1 MGLVDRINSRL
12 DVQRA
17 ADPVTIEEFGY
28 LLGQQGGNKS
38 LAGVS
43 VTPTRALGITAW
55 YSGCRYLAETVSSLP
70 CFTFRDTRSGRS
82 RRADPD
88 WKKRPDVDV
97 PWASWV
103 EFQMMS
109 LLHRGDGFSFKLR
122 NGFDQ
127 VNGLRSLHPDRVRV
141 GRHPDTGRKVFQ
153 VRDMEPLFTSRE
165 ILHIPGLSYDGLRG
179 IDVIR
184 YHAGSLGTTAAAD
197 EYAAR
202 FFDAGSHL
210 NHYIQLRADLTRE
223 QAIEQREQFQAFHR
237 GLQNAHELGL
247 LGGDATLKTVGL
259 DPSQTQ
265 LLETRKFGIIQVAQI
280 LRIPPHKLYELGRAT
295 YNNVEQ
301 QQIEFLTETLVPWI
315 TRLEQEADAKLLGPY
330 QRGRIYSK
338 LKPEALLRGDLKSR
352 YDAYAV
358 GKQWGWLS
366 TNDIRA
372 LEDMDPIPEGG
383 DIYLI
388 PMNMRDAAEPPE
400 SLEAPEPEVETETEP
415 EAPQL
420 TEVVMDRWLNV
431 LKAIQPPAITLPPI
445 HITLPSLNWSLHQD
459 GSQITLQAP
468 AAEPASITVEGAQI
482 TVESPIQI
490 ESPAAPDVTV
500 NIAAPPPAQIT
511 VESPIQIDVAAPDPQ
526 PAAVTVNNLQA
537 PPAIEFRP
545 AITVEAAP
553 APDVVV
559 QLGDPHEPVSN

>member
-17 ADPVTIEEFGY
+17 ADPVTMEEFGY

-55 YSGCRYLAETVSSLP
+55 YSGVRYLAETVASLP
-70 CFTFRDTRSGRS
+70 CFTFRDTPSGRS
-82 RRADPD
+82 RRADPG
-88 WKKRPDVDV
+88 WKRRPDVDV

-122 NGFDQ
+122 NGLDQ

-184 YHAGSLGTTAAAD
+184 FHAGSLGTTAAAD

-259 DPSQTQ
+259 DPAQTQ

-280 LRIPPHKLYELGRAT
+280 LRIPPHKYEG
-295 YNNVEQ
+295 
-301 QQIEFLTETLVPWI
+301 
-315 TRLEQEADAKLLGPY
+315 
-330 QRGRIYSK
+330 
-338 LKPEALLRGDLKSR
+338 
-352 YDAYAV
+352 
-358 GKQWGWLS
+358 
-366 TNDIRA
+366 
-372 LEDMDPIPEGG
+372 
-383 DIYLI
+383 
-388 PMNMRDAAEPPE
+388 E
-400 SLEAPEPEVETETEP
+400 SLLVIG
-415 EAPQL
+415 
-420 TEVVMDRWLNV
+420 V
-431 LKAIQPPAITLPPI
+431 
-445 HITLPSLNWSLHQD
+445 D
-459 GSQITLQAP
+459 GAAAP
-468 AAEPASITVEGAQI
+468 AAAANVSPSIDPRG
-482 TVESPIQI
+482 
-490 ESPAAPDVTV
+490 
-500 NIAAPPPAQIT
+500 
-511 VESPIQIDVAAPDPQ
+511 VA
-526 PAAVTVNNLQA
+526 
-537 PPAIEFRP
+537 
-545 AITVEAAP
+545 
-553 APDVVV
+553 
-559 QLGDPHEPVSN
+559 

>member
-17 ADPVTIEEFGY
+17 ADPVTMEEFGY

-55 YSGCRYLAETVSSLP
+55 YSGVRYLAETVASLP
-70 CFTFRDTRSGRS
+70 CFTFRDTPSGRS
-82 RRADPD
+82 RRADPG
-88 WKKRPDVDV
+88 WKGRPDVDV

-122 NGFDQ
+122 NGLDQ
-127 VNGLRSLHPDRVRV
+127 VTGLRSLHPDRVRV

-153 VRDMEPLFTSRE
+153 VRDMEPLFTTRE

-259 DPSQTQ
+259 DPAQTQ

-280 LRIPPHKLYELGRAT
+280 LRIPPHKLYELTRST
-295 YNNVEQ
+295 NNNIEHQSIEAVVDSIRPWVVRFETHINFDPDLQPVNNFQEFEVE
-301 QQIEFLTETLVPWI
+301 
-315 TRLEQEADAKLLGPY
+315 G
-330 QRGRIYSK
+330 
-338 LKPEALLRGDLKSR
+338 LLRGDMASR
-352 YDAYAV
+352 YAAYAQ
-358 GKQWGWLS
+358 GIQFGFLNRNEPRRKE
-366 TNDIRA
+366 N
-372 LEDMDPIPEGG
+372 LEQHPELDPFLVPVNMYEAGTTPPVPATAGG
-383 DIYLI
+383 
-388 PMNMRDAAEPPE
+388 
-400 SLEAPEPEVETETEP
+400 T
-415 EAPQL
+415 Q
-420 TEVVMDRWLNV
+420 
-431 LKAIQPPAITLPPI
+431 
-445 HITLPSLNWSLHQD
+445 
-459 GSQITLQAP
+459 
-468 AAEPASITVEGAQI
+468 
-482 TVESPIQI
+482 
-490 ESPAAPDVTV
+490 
-500 NIAAPPPAQIT
+500 
-511 VESPIQIDVAAPDPQ
+511 
-526 PAAVTVNNLQA
+526 
-537 PPAIEFRP
+537 
-545 AITVEAAP
+545 
-553 APDVVV
+553 
-559 QLGDPHEPVSN
+559 